1 MDHLTLTRRRL
12 MSLGGSLL
20 ATTAFSGALGKLAFA
35 QGAAAPKETVKAAFI
50 YVGPVGDF
58 GYSFAHDQGRKFLQE
73 KLGDKVKTTF
83 VESVAEGPDA
93 ERVLRQLAQ
102 DGNDIIFATSFG
114 FMNPTLKV
122 AKQFPDVKFE
132 HATGYMTAP
141 NMGIYNSRF
150 YEGRAVLGTIAG
162 MMSKTGK
169 GGYVASFPI
178 PEVVMGI
185 NAFTLAARKVNPK
198 FETQVVWVNSWYDPA
213 KEADAAKALIAQG
226 IDVITQH
233 TDSPGPLQA
242 AEQGGAI
249 AFGQAWDMTSFAPS
263 AHMTAIVDH
272 WGPYYAA
279 TVQSVLD
286 GTWKQGD
293 VWGGM
298 KEDFV
303 EMAPFN
309 PKMPDD
315 VKAAAQKIVDGTK
328 DGSYKVFTGPIRDQS
343 GAEKIA
349 AGAAIPD
356 GDLLKM
362 DWYVEGVKS

>member
-1 MDHLTLTRRRL
+1 MLEITRRRL
-12 MSLGGSLL
+12 LAGGASLL
-20 ATTAFSGALGKLAFA
+20 ALSALNVVPGFA
-35 QGAAAPKETVKAAFI
+35 GFAAAQEKKDKVKAAFV
-50 YVGPVGDF
+50 YVGPVGDY
-58 GYSFAHDQGRKFLQE
+58 GYSFAHDQGRKFLAE
-73 KLGDKVKTTF
+73 KLGDKVETSF
-83 VESVAEGPDA
+83 VENVAEGPDA
-93 ERVLRQLAQ
+93 ERVIRQLAQ
-102 DGNDIIFATSFG
+102 DGNDIIFTTSFG
-114 FMNPTLKV
+114 FMQPTAKV
-122 AKQFPDVKFE
+122 AKQFPNVKFE
-132 HATGYMTAP
+132 HATGFTTGP

-162 MMSKTGK
+162 MMSKSGK

-213 KEADAAKALIAQG
+213 KEADAAKALMDQG
-226 IDVITQH
+226 ADVITQH

-242 AEQGGAI
+242 AEQRGAI
-249 AFGQAWDMTSFAPS
+249 AFGQAWDMQSFAPN

-272 WGPYYAA
+272 WGPHYV
-279 TVQSVLD
+279 TSVQSVLD
-286 GTWKQGD
+286 GTWKPGD

-303 EMAPFN
+303 EMSPFN
-309 PKMPDD
+309 PKMPED

-328 DGSYKVFTGPIRDQS
+328 DGSYKVFTGPINDQS
-343 GAEKIA
+343 GAEKVP
-349 AGAAIPD
+349 AGTVVPD